1 MKRKFDPKEW
11 LNTSEPKAETRTQ
24 ASPTRRGGGK
34 ASSLDGGV
42 LRLPT
47 NNGQQGTDNCQ
58 LETENLDGGL
68 LKSHDSNLTSR
79 DFLEILS
86 RLESTQTD
94 ITASYSDWRD
104 LGFAL
109 ADEFGESGRD
119 YFHRISRFYPGFSVS
134 DCNKQYDAC
143 LKSNGHGITLK
154 TFFHLAKQAGIDIRT
169 NAAQGAHPSPTGR
182 GGVAAESR
190 DGGVLSDE
198 KLLKTRQRPAT
209 AGPDGV
215 FFKSP
220 SGDLGVKNC
229 QLETESRAA
238 GVQLETKNS
247 KLETVF
253 STPQLPP
260 EIYTNL
266 PEILRESCELFRD
279 ATEKDV
285 FLIGSLAVLSGCLP
299 NIQGIYFDEPVSAH
313 LFVFITAP
321 AGSGKG
327 RMKWAKSFGQAIHD
341 QMVEQ
346 SGHARAAYDSEM
358 ENYFNLSKKERQ
370 GVEKPEE
377 PPRRMFY
384 IPANSS
390 SSAFIQALADNNF
403 SGVIFETEA
412 DTLAGTFKQEWGN
425 FSDVLRK
432 AFHHESTSMFRRKD
446 NEFIEIRDPHMAI
459 ALSGT
464 PRQVHNIMPDT
475 ENGLFSRFLY
485 YAFEDATEFKNPFV
499 SHRPVN
505 YTDFFVDK
513 SYTVADLYQMLIA
526 LREPVSFRLTDGQA
540 EQFTKVFGEMLSR
553 NKLLLGGDFD
563 ANIKRLGLIS
573 FRVSMILTALRI
585 TEEGELPQQ
594 FVCSDLDFQ
603 TAMTIAATLEKHAIA
618 VFRNMPNHEL
628 KGTKLKFYEA
638 LPDQFDRQ
646 GYLKVAA
653 DLGLNPKTAE
663 KYIGQFKD
671 KLLQHEHNLYRKNTA

>member
-1 MKRKFDPKEW
+1 MKDKKFNPKAW
-11 LNTSEPKAETRTQ
+11 LNEEPNVGKSGIDGFSYMLEQSEKPK
-24 ASPTRRGGGK
+24 SPSGD
-34 ASSLDGGV
+34 LGV
-42 LRLPT
+42 
-47 NNGQQGTDNCQ
+47 N
-58 LETENLDGGL
+58 
-68 LKSHDSNLTSR
+68 
-79 DFLEILS
+79 DFEIIVK
-86 RLESTQTD
+86 RIESTQTD

-119 YFHRISRFYPGFSVS
+119 YYHRLSRFYPGYSAS
-134 DCNKQYDAC
+134 ECNKQYDAC
-143 LKSNGHGITLK
+143 LKSKGHGITLK
-154 TFFHLAKQAGIDIRT
+154 TFFHLAKQASVNIAG
-169 NAAQGAHPSPTGR
+169 NSSSNSQ
-182 GGVAAESR
+182 
-190 DGGVLSDE
+190 
-198 KLLKTRQRPAT
+198 RQ
-209 AGPDGV
+209 
-215 FFKSP
+215 KSP
-220 SGDLGVKNC
+220 SGDLGVKSG
-229 QLETESRAA
+229 QLETE
-238 GVQLETKNS
+238 NS
-247 KLETVF
+247 KLTTIF
-253 STPQLPP
+253 NTPQLPA
-260 EIYTNL
+260 EIYANL
-266 PEILRESCELFRD
+266 PELLRESCELFKE
-279 ATEKDV
+279 AIEKDV

-299 NIQGIYFDEPVSAH
+299 NVQGIYFDEPVTAH
-313 LFVFITAP
+313 LYAFITAP

-327 RMKWAKSFGQAIHD
+327 RMKWSKSFGQAIHD

-346 SGHARAAYDSEM
+346 SGHARAAYDLEM

-464 PRQVHNIMPDT
+464 PRQVHNMMPDT

-513 SYTVADLYQMLIA
+513 SQTVADLYEMLMA
-526 LREPVSFRLTDGQA
+526 LREPVLFSLSEAQADLFTTAFGQ
-540 EQFTKVFGEMLSR
+540 MLSR

-563 ANIKRLGLIS
+563 ANIKRLGLIT
-573 FRVSMILTALRI
+573 FRVAMILTTLRI
-585 TEEGELPQQ
+585 TEEGELPEQLI
-594 FVCSDLDFQ
+594 CSDTDFQ
-603 TAMTIAATLEKHAIA
+603 TAMTIATTLEKHAVA
-618 VFRNMPNHEL
+618 VFRNLPNHEL
-628 KGTKLKFYEA
+628 KGIKLKFYEA

-653 DLGLNPKTAE
+653 DLGINPKTVE
-663 KYIGQFKD
+663 KYISQFND
-671 KLLQHEHNLYRKNTA
+671 KLLHHEHNQYAKIQPAL

>member
-1 MKRKFDPKEW
+1 MKDKKFNPKEW
-11 LNTSEPKAETRTQ
+11 LDEKPNVGKSEIVGSSHMLDQREKPK
-24 ASPTRRGGGK
+24 SPSGD
-34 ASSLDGGV
+34 LGV
-42 LRLPT
+42 
-47 NNGQQGTDNCQ
+47 N
-58 LETENLDGGL
+58 
-68 LKSHDSNLTSR
+68 
-79 DFLEILS
+79 DFEIIVK
-86 RLESTQTD
+86 RIESTQTD
-94 ITASYSDWRD
+94 ITGSYSDWRD

-119 YFHRISRFYPGFSVS
+119 YYHRLSRFYPDYSAS
-134 DCNKQYDAC
+134 ECNKQFDAC
-143 LKSNGHGITLK
+143 LKSKGQGITLK
-154 TFFHLAKQAGIDIRT
+154 TFFHLSKQAGIDIQT
-169 NAAQGAHPSPTGR
+169 NATQCAQSSSTGR
-182 GGVAAESR
+182 GGGKAESL
-190 DGGVLSDE
+190 DG
-198 KLLKTRQRPAT
+198 
-209 AGPDGV
+209 
-215 FFKSP
+215 
-220 SGDLGVKNC
+220 
-229 QLETESRAA
+229 
-238 GVQLETKNS
+238 GVQLETENS
-247 KLETVF
+247 KLTTIF
-253 STPQLPP
+253 NTPQLPS
-260 EIYTNL
+260 EVYTNL

-327 RMKWAKSFGQAIHD
+327 RMKWTKSFGQTIHN

-358 ENYFNLSKKERQ
+358 ENYYNLSKKERQ

-505 YTDFFVDK
+505 YTEFFTDK
-513 SYTVADLYQMLIA
+513 GQTMADLYQMLVA
-526 LREPVSFRLTDGQA
+526 LREPVLFGLSEVQA
-540 EQFTKVFGEMLSR
+540 DQFTITFGQMLSR

-563 ANIKRLGLIS
+563 ANIKRLGLIT
-573 FRVSMILTALRI
+573 FRVAMILTALRI
-585 TEEGELPQQ
+585 TEEGELPEQLA
-594 FVCSDLDFQ
+594 CSDLDFQ
-603 TAMTIAATLEKHAIA
+603 TAMTIATTLEKHAIA
-618 VFRNMPNHEL
+618 VFRNLPNHEL
-628 KGTKLKFYEA
+628 KGVKLKFFEA
-638 LPDQFDRQ
+638 LSDQFDRQ

-653 DLGLNPKTAE
+653 NLGINPKTAE

-671 KLLQHEHNLYRKNTA
+671 KLLYHEHNLYRKIVPSS